1 MIHTR
6 HATGFGVLVLDL
18 QTLFAETVL
27 SNITAA
33 KNAKNMTDI
42 ALINELAERG
52 AFSDNKNSEALNKIK
67 ESKRN
72 LYNDWR
78 CGKSKSFL
86 KLIEVI
92 AEILETDVWT
102 LAGFATPHEQ
112 KRDPIAKTQP
122 GPFTQQEKE
131 IIAVYRKLDLE
142 SQTQF
147 LHYLIELQKQ
157 KD

>member
-1 MIHTR
+1 M
-6 HATGFGVLVLDL
+6 LDL

-27 SNITAA
+27 YNITAA
-33 KNAKNMTDI
+33 KNAKKMTDI

-52 AFSDNKNSEALNKIK
+52 AFSDCKDGETLNKIK

-86 KLIEVI
+86 KLIEMI

-102 LAGFATPHEQ
+102 LAGFTDPHEQ
-112 KRDPIAKTQP
+112 KNDSLTNMQSES
-122 GPFTQQEKE
+122 FTQQERE
-131 IIAVYRKLDLE
+131 IISVYRKLDLT

-147 LHYLIELQKQ
+147 LQYLIDLQKQ